1 MADFFKGLAGGM
13 QTGLQFG
20 QQLRKRR
27 MDDELAQVYAKPET
41 SQGYTPADM
50 AEMRRQQETGAYD
63 IQGIPGAEGQ
73 PPTLR
78 YTPRQGLDLQG
89 DVPAAPTDFAP
100 QQVQRYGGQTVAGQF
115 DPTVLRG
122 LQMQEAARVLGS
134 YGDVRGAA
142 ALQAQAEEQAYQAK
156 YRPLQLRQLEGQITG
171 QGEDR
176 AYQAKRRPLEL
187 QSLEGQIAGQSLT
200 QQAQKITISKAER
213 EAEQEKSNRTAQ
225 TLLAKMSADGIPIDT
240 VAANR
245 IAAET
250 GADMKF
256 VTDAVL
262 GQYKLTRESANDLIE
277 RQLTNFNKAAEGG
290 IPTLNKYIAERLD
303 PDNTDNIVPMI
314 VQGKDGKLR
323 VMYGDKPLPGYQS
336 YSDINQLSAAFQGN
350 IKRDPLSAAI
360 QISTLETQLQAR
372 KASEAAVR
380 ASDAT
385 VGLKNTQMKMFS
397 DQAAGNAE
405 AQQIRAK
412 FTALTPEEQ
421 VGPKGQGLM
430 RDFNMANAKAGMS
443 VPLGTPPRAERPA
456 LSEADATA
464 RAKAMVEAKELGP
477 TGKRLTFT
485 EALDVVRGTPPAPGT
500 PAAARAQINALLGS
514 GADPFSPPP
523 TAARPT
529 TGLQSQTAPARNAP
543 AEPNP
548 YVDAR
553 GRPLAVT
560 PAGAPSM
567 ASTAI
572 PAAASAVE
580 SAVGSQ
586 AAATRYLQAKIAR
599 NEPLTATD
607 RARAVQLGL
616 VRQ

>member
-20 QQLRKRR
+20 RAMQERQERERLREAMGLTPQEIAARPPTQE
-27 MDDELAQVYAKPET
+27 ELGRAQVYTQAIADQDARMFAT
-41 SQGYTPADM
+41 DDSVQNRTGLFSSNPAERPVD
-50 AEMRRQQETGAYD
+50 AS
-63 IQGIPGAEGQ
+63 
-73 PPTLR
+73 
-78 YTPRQGLDLQG
+78 
-89 DVPAAPTDFAP
+89 VAP
-100 QQVQRYGGQTVAGQF
+100 QMPYVGQSVGGTQYGLGGQTF
-115 DPTVLRG
+115 SRMPT
-122 LQMQEAARVLGS
+122 QQEIDSAR
-134 YGDVRGAA
+134 YAA
-142 ALQAQAEEQAYQAK
+142 AANVIAERDPVAAMRMRQEQTRMQ
-156 YRPLQLRQLEGQITG
+156 RENELFPLQKQLTE
-171 QGEDR
+171 
-176 AYQAKRRPLEL
+176 
-187 QSLEGQIAGQSLT
+187 SQIAGQGLA

-225 TLLAKMSADGIPIDT
+225 TLLAKMSADGMPIDT
-240 VAANR
+240 AAANR

-262 GQYKLTRESANDLIE
+262 GQYNLTKASANDLIE
-277 RQLTNFNKAAEGG
+277 RQLANFNKAAEGG

-303 PDNTDNIVPMI
+303 PDKTDNIVPMV

-350 IKRDPLSAAI
+350 IKRDPLGAAI

-430 RDFNMANAKAGMS
+430 RDFNMANAKAGVA
-443 VPLGTPPRAERPA
+443 VPLGAAPRAATGPA
-456 LSEADATA
+456 RELSDLDKENLRYYRDWVKDPKNAKLPQGQRDAFAAELGVTEFIKRGAAGPQAGIGSNPYAAPQQGVDTTRAPATA
-464 RAKAMVEAKELGP
+464 A
-477 TGKRLTFT
+477 
-485 EALDVVRGTPPAPGT
+485 PAPAALTTENTKVLNRAGNTGYNVQLPDGT
-500 PAAARAQINALLGS
+500 TQVMSISQLNKLGYQFP
-514 GADPFSPPP
+514 GG
-523 TAARPT
+523 
-529 TGLQSQTAPARNAP
+529 TGLQ
-543 AEPNP
+543 
-548 YVDAR
+548 
-553 GRPLAVT
+553 
-560 PAGAPSM
+560 
-567 ASTAI
+567 
-572 PAAASAVE
+572 
-580 SAVGSQ
+580 
-586 AAATRYLQAKIAR
+586 
-599 NEPLTATD
+599 
-607 RARAVQLGL
+607 RAWYEDLLPR
-616 VRQ
+616 RQ